1 MPPLNPHQGSGPFG
15 LLGGEGQIDAKAAH
29 RAMGWIG
36 YAFIGLGH
44 SPLKTRTNLSRHGPN
59 QGRAVSKVVVETAL
73 GDLSRQNN
81 LINGDGVDGTLGKEL
96 AARIQQGLTGQGGA
110 PGWF

>member
-1 MPPLNPHQGSGPFG
+1 
-15 LLGGEGQIDAKAAH
+15 
-29 RAMGWIG
+29 MGWIG